1 MSTRDWSA
9 IHQIITGTWNFVS
22 PLGLRGFCFDDL
34 AIPGSAGLTGSQ
46 ALNHLIRP
54 LLSGKLIVL
63 GRDPGA
69 KKAWEHRD
77 NSWGQVRRTKHN
89 NKGNEGR

>member
-9 IHQIITGTWNFVS
+9 IHRIVTGPWNFVS
-22 PLGLRGFCFDDL
+22 RLGLRGSCFDDL
-34 AIPGSAGLTGSQ
+34 AIPGSEGLTGSQ

-54 LLSGKLIVL
+54 LLSGKVIVL
-63 GRDPGA
+63 GRDPDA

-77 NSWGQVRRTKHN
+77 NAWGSFVGDGTRDQLL
-89 NKGNEGR
+89 